1 MSAAVGDGGFATHLC
16 GSFVLSFLIDFG
28 SLELRVDLVVW
39 VGSEVWGRELTMDI
53 VRMHI

>member
-1 MSAAVGDGGFATHLC
+1 VSAAVGDGGFATHLC